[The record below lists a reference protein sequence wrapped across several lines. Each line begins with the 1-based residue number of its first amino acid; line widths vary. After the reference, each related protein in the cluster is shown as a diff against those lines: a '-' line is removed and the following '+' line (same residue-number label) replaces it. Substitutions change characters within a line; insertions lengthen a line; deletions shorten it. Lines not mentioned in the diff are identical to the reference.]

1 MASPWPKLLS
11 RVERH
16 KVRIITLL
24 NGAALFLVFG
34 AVTGAVGA
42 SICPVYRLLGIRCL
56 GCGMTRAFLAILR
69 LDFRSAFR
77 YHVLSIPLFAGIVAY
92 VVLLLMDLAF
102 DSRWI
107 EAAERVLASKLMQ
120 GLCVAALVI
129 SGVLRYGVGF

>member
-1 MASPWPKLLS
+1 MIP
-11 RVERH
+11 V
-16 KVRIITLL
+16 
-24 NGAALFLVFG
+24 FLVG
-34 AVTGAVGA
+34 
-42 SICPVYRLLGIRCL
+42 GIVSCFVI
-56 GCGMTRAFLAILR
+56 GMARAFLAILR
-69 LDFRSAFR
+69 LDFRSAFQ

-107 EAAERVLASKLMQ
+107 ETAERVLASKLMQ